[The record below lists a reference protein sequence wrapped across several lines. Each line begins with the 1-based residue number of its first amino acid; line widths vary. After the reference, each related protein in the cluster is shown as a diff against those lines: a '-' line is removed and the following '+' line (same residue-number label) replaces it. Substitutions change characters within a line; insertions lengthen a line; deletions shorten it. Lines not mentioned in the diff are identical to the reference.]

1 MDNLLT
7 DNLKLVYFVIKKMNI
22 FNSSEYEDYFQI
34 GVIGL
39 IYATK
44 TYNPNLKIT
53 FSTYAYVCI
62 KNEILKYI
70 KKNEKKY
77 ISLEDKLFDDIR
89 IEDTIIDDDNSII
102 EKIILKETNN
112 ELYTILDTKL
122 DDIERKIIK
131 MSFGIGCREYKQKEI
146 ANILN
151 IPQYKVSRIK
161 KRVLERLKKCME
173 LTI

>member
-1 MDNLLT
+1 MMIKISPYNT
-7 DNLKLVYFVIKKMNI
+7 DII
-22 FNSSEYEDYFQI
+22 P
-34 GVIGL
+34 
-39 IYATK
+39 K

-102 EKIILKETNN
+102 EKK
-112 ELYTILDTKL
+112 
-122 DDIERKIIK
+122 
-131 MSFGIGCREYKQKEI
+131 S
-146 ANILN
+146 
-151 IPQYKVSRIK
+151 
-161 KRVLERLKKCME
+161 
-173 LTI
+173 

>member
-1 MDNLLT
+1 
-7 DNLKLVYFVIKKMNI
+7 MNI
-22 FNSSEYEDYFQI
+22 FNSNEYEDYYQI

-131 MSFGIGCREYKQKEI
+131 MSFGIGFREYKQKEI
-146 ANILN
+146 TNILN

>member
-70 KKNEKKY
+70 KKKVKIEFKMKKM
-77 ISLEDKLFDDIR
+77 
-89 IEDTIIDDDNSII
+89 
-102 EKIILKETNN
+102 
-112 ELYTILDTKL
+112 
-122 DDIERKIIK
+122 RK
-131 MSFGIGCREYKQKEI
+131 
-146 ANILN
+146 NIF
-151 IPQYKVSRIK
+151 R
-161 KRVLERLKKCME
+161 
-173 LTI
+173 